1 MARIIGVRFRTAG
14 KIYYFDPLRFSVKR
28 GDHVIVET
36 ARGVEYGTVVGEA
49 VSYTHLTLPTT
60 SGWCRSRWSPYH

>member
-36 ARGVEYGTVVGEA
+36 ARGVEYGTVVGA
-49 VSYTHLTLPTT
+49 VSYTHL
-60 SGWCRSRWSPYH
+60 R